1 MDNMD
6 NMDIGNINDVS
17 FSILDN
23 TILEEIVQK
32 PKSNTQTKQ
41 NRNIIISSEE
51 KLRIQKSIEE
61 SDINLSI
68 DLFSTKN

>member
-1 MDNMD
+1 
-6 NMDIGNINDVS
+6 MDIGNINDVS

>member
-1 MDNMD
+1 M
-6 NMDIGNINDVS
+6 GNINDAS

-32 PKSNTQTKQ
+32 PKSITHTKP
-41 NRNIIISSEE
+41 NRNIVISSEE

-68 DLFSTKN
+68 DLFTNKN

>member
-1 MDNMD
+1 MDM
-6 NMDIGNINDVS
+6 GNINDAS

-23 TILEEIVQK
+23 TILEEMVQK
-32 PKSNTQTKQ
+32 PKPKPNLKQ
-41 NRNIIISSEE
+41 NRNIVISSEE

-68 DLFSTKN
+68 DLFTNKN

>member
-1 MDNMD
+1 MD

>member
-1 MDNMD
+1 
-6 NMDIGNINDVS
+6 MDIGNINDVS

-41 NRNIIISSEE
+41 NRNIISSEE

>member
-1 MDNMD
+1 MDHMD